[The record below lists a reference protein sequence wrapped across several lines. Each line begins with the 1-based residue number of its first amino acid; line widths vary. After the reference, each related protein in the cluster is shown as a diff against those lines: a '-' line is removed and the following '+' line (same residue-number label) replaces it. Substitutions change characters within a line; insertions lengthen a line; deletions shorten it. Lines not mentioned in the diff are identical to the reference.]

1 MIRPHPR
8 VFRLRPIRMNVVIS
22 RVRKSLDLMRVV
34 ASVLAT
40 SVVML
45 PLPQAQA
52 QTPGQASQQAPADSE
67 AALKARIDAAYKLMM
82 EVARFDDGYV
92 QLRAALLDAAR
103 SDLYEFT
110 VESYSNAGATFL
122 NNQILDN
129 AVEIFAEGLK
139 TRAMQQDVAKRA
151 DFYLNYAMLKQA
163 EKDYQGFVS
172 MCATAT
178 NLYAHYQG
186 TESLELMYANDV
198 LATGIA
204 AFGQIAAAINVDQRN
219 LEIAGR
225 VLGQDDRFT
234 WKLQNNLADMLRQI
248 GAPTRAL
255 QYDLNVLE
263 KRIGYYGPNHFNVLV
278 SANNTAQDYL
288 DLAKYDEA
296 LRYFQQDRDIAVVLK
311 QEGNLIEQA
320 DAWLL
325 YTRALS
331 GAQPLD
337 APTLARLL
345 PLTNDASYPEIL
357 AIKIANLLAAH
368 FAAMGDTENSMNQL
382 DRAYSIAGSTYGSV
396 HPLTFAARQAMA
408 NLKAKSNPEAAAT
421 DFAALNDD
429 MLRWNWFQVSTAA
442 NPVVAEASRAL
453 ADDMLYDYA
462 RLAKNNASVVPAF
475 AEAVRRWPTLENDK
489 RDQLRRLSRL
499 IDPNDMET
507 RHLIQA
513 GIRLSLAYQEAASS
527 GDSADDPGAV
537 QPDQAQAAYEKAI
550 TRVTTKY
557 SFDQSVVDKP
567 LPTANTLLKPN
578 EALID
583 YFITRKWRADRES
596 ADPLED
602 ERLYA
607 IVTRKDQQPSLYD
620 LGDPRRLIPA
630 ARETRMANLRST
642 RSAQER
648 GAVTLVDLNA
658 TFTGLYAG
666 LIAPLEPSLG
676 GADTLF
682 VVPDGKLFSVPFP
695 LLQDSKGASLDDR
708 FLVRMLTR
716 PESLLNAG
724 VDQSFPKSGKALLA
738 GGLDYAWGAEKGA
751 EPLPGTRKEVD
762 AIASILHGDHY
773 SVETLTGTTAGER
786 ALRKD
791 MEQATVAH
799 LATHGAYR
807 NEKEGGVGAVNALWQ
822 SEVVLSQSGNR
833 QSMKR
838 DDDDGRLYGMEL
850 MMWDLSNL
858 DLLVL
863 SACETALGQE
873 TFVGG
878 LRGLPTAINIAGA
891 KRSLLALWPV
901 DDAGTAAFMVSFYG
915 HLAAGRTY
923 PEALRQARRDARGGK
938 ISGAQ
943 DPRVWAAFV
952 MFEN

>member
-1 MIRPHPR
+1 MHTM
-8 VFRLRPIRMNVVIS
+8 FRTRES
-22 RVRKSLDLMRVV
+22 QHLMRVV
-34 ASVLAT
+34 ASVL
-40 SVVML
+40 VML
-45 PLPQAQA
+45 AAAFLSPQAQA
-52 QTPGQASQQAPADSE
+52 QTPDQASQQGAAGTE
-67 AALKARIDAAYKLMM
+67 EALKARIDAAYKLMM
-82 EVARFDDGYV
+82 DTGRFDEGYA
-92 QLRAALLDAAR
+92 QLRATLLDAAR
-103 SDLYEFT
+103 SDLYDFT

-122 NNQILDN
+122 NNQILDY
-129 AVEIFAEGLK
+129 AEEIFAEGLK
-139 TRAMQQDVAKRA
+139 TRAMQQDVAKRG

-178 NLYAHYQG
+178 NLYAHYYG
-186 TESLELMYANDV
+186 KESQELLFANDV
-198 LATGIA
+198 LATGVA
-204 AFGQIAAAINVDQRN
+204 AFGQIASAINIEQRN
-219 LEIAGR
+219 LRLAAQVAGT
-225 VLGQDDRFT
+225 DDRFI
-234 WKLQNNLADMLRQI
+234 WKLQNNLADMLRQM

-255 QYDLNVLE
+255 QYDLAVLG
-263 KRIGYYGPNHFNVLV
+263 KRIGYYGSDHFNVLV
-278 SANNTAQDYL
+278 TANNTAQDYL
-288 DLAKYDEA
+288 DLGKYDEA

-311 QEGNLIEQA
+311 QEGNLVEQA

-337 APTLARLL
+337 QPTTARLQQ
-345 PLTNDASYPEIL
+345 LTTDPNYPEIL

-368 FAAMGDTENSMNQL
+368 FIAVGDTENGMSQL
-382 DRAYSIAGSTYGSV
+382 ERAQSIAEATYGVV

-408 NLKAKSNPEAAAT
+408 NLRAKTSPEKAAA
-421 DFAALNDD
+421 DFATLDED
-429 MLRWNWFQVSTAA
+429 MLRWNWFQVSTAG
-442 NPVVAEASRAL
+442 NPIVAEASRAL

-462 RLAKNNASVVPAF
+462 RLAKGNASVVPAF
-475 AEAVRRWPTLENDK
+475 AEAVRRWPTLENEK
-489 RDQLRRLSRL
+489 RDLLRRLSRL
-499 IDPNDMET
+499 IDPNDTET
-507 RHLIQA
+507 RYLIQT
-513 GIRLSLAYQEAASS
+513 GIRLSLAYQESSSS
-527 GDSADDPGAV
+527 GDSSDDPGAV
-537 QPDQAQAAYEKAI
+537 QPGQVQAAYEKA
-550 TRVTTKY
+550 TARVMAKY
-557 SFDQSVVDKP
+557 SFSQSVVDKP
-567 LPTANTLLKPN
+567 LPSAGALLKPN

-583 YFITRKWRADRES
+583 YFIARKWRADRES

-607 IVTRKDQQPSLYD
+607 IVTRKDRQPSLYD

-648 GAVTLVDLNA
+648 GAVTLIDLNA

-695 LLQDSKGASLDDR
+695 LLQDGRGASLDDR
-708 FLVRMLTR
+708 FVVRMLTR

-724 VDQSFPKSGKALLA
+724 VDQSFPKTGRALLA
-738 GGLDYAWGAEKGA
+738 GGLDYARGSEKGA

-762 AIASILHGDHY
+762 AIASILSGDHY
-773 SVETLTGTTAGER
+773 SVEMLTGTAASERMLRRDMER
-786 ALRKD
+786 A
-791 MEQATVAH
+791 TIAH

-807 NEKEGGVGAVNALWQ
+807 DEKEGGVGAVNALWQ
-822 SEVVLSQSGNR
+822 SQVVLSQSGDR

-850 MMWDLSNL
+850 MSWDLSGL

-863 SACETALGQE
+863 SACETARGQE

-878 LRGLPTAINIAGA
+878 LRGLPTAIGIAGA
-891 KRSLLALWPV
+891 KRSLLTLWPV
-901 DDAGTAAFMVSFYG
+901 DDAGTAAFMVGFYG
-915 HLAAGRTY
+915 HLAAGQTY
-923 PEALRQARRDARGGK
+923 PEALRQTRRDARDRK

>member
-1 MIRPHPR
+1 
-8 VFRLRPIRMNVVIS
+8 MNAVMSI
-22 RVRKSLDLMRVV
+22 VRKSLGLMQVV

-40 SVVML
+40 SVVAL
-45 PLPQAQA
+45 PLPMAHGQE
-52 QTPGQASQQAPADSE
+52 TGQASQQAPKDSE
-67 AALKARIDAAYKLMM
+67 TALKARIDAAYKLMM
-82 EVARFDDGYV
+82 EVGRFDDGYA
-92 QLRAALLDAAR
+92 QLRAALLAAAR

-122 NNQILDN
+122 DNQILDN
-129 AVEIFAEGLK
+129 AEEIFGEGLK

-163 EKDYQGFVS
+163 ENDYRGFIE
-172 MCATAT
+172 MTTMAT
-178 NLYAHYQG
+178 NLYNHYHGGDSQ
-186 TESLELMYANDV
+186 ELMFANDV
-198 LATGIA
+198 LATGLSA
-204 AFGQIAAAINVDQRN
+204 VGHVASAINVEQRN
-219 LEIAGR
+219 LEIAER
-225 VLGQDDRFT
+225 VLGANDRFT
-234 WKLQNNLADMLRQI
+234 WKLQNNLADMLRQM

-255 QYDLNVLE
+255 QYDLNVLD
-263 KRIGYYGPNHFNVLV
+263 KRTGYYGANHFNVLV

-288 DLAKYDEA
+288 DLGKYDEA
-296 LRYFQQDRDIAVVLK
+296 LRYFQQDRDIAVILK
-311 QEGNLIEQA
+311 QEGNLVEQA

-325 YTRALS
+325 YTRAIS

-337 APTLARLL
+337 EPTLAHLQS
-345 PLTNDASYPEIL
+345 LTVDQSYPEIL

-368 FAAMGDTENSMNQL
+368 FAAVGDTENSMSQL
-382 DRAYSIAGSTYGSV
+382 DRAYRIAGTKFGLA

-408 NLKAKSNPEAAAT
+408 NLKAKADPAAAAV
-421 DFAALNDD
+421 DFAALDND
-429 MLRWNWFQVSTAA
+429 MLQWNSMQVSTSG
-442 NPVVAEASRAL
+442 NRIVAEASRAL

-462 RLAKNNASVVPAF
+462 RLAQNNASAVPAF
-475 AEAVRRWPTLENDK
+475 ADAVRRWPTLENGK
-489 RDQLRRLSRL
+489 RDTLRKLLRM
-499 IDPNDMET
+499 IDPNDAET
-507 RHLIQA
+507 RHLIQNA
-513 GIRLSLAYQEAASS
+513 MRLSFAYQEVASS
-527 GDSADDPGAV
+527 GDGSDDKGAV
-537 QPDQAQAAYEKAI
+537 QMEELQAMDDTLNAKLAARYG
-550 TRVTTKY
+550 
-557 SFDQSVVDKP
+557 FDKIAMDKP
-567 LPTANTLLKPN
+567 LPAAGTLLKPN
-578 EALID
+578 EALVD

-607 IVTRKDQQPSLYD
+607 IVTRKDQQPRLYD
-620 LGDPRRLIPA
+620 LGDPRRIIPA
-630 ARETRMANLRST
+630 AQATRMANLRST

-666 LIAPLEPSLG
+666 LIAPLETSLR

-724 VDQSFPKSGKALLA
+724 VDQSFPKTGKALLA
-738 GGLDYAWGAEKGA
+738 GGLDYARGPEKGA

-762 AIASILHGDHY
+762 AIASILRGDRY
-773 SVETLTGTTAGER
+773 SVEMLTGTAAGER

-807 NEKEGGVGAVNALWQ
+807 DEKESGVGAVNALWQ
-822 SEVVLSQSGNR
+822 SEVVLSRSGNR

-850 MMWDLSNL
+850 MTWDLSGL
-858 DLLVL
+858 DLIVL
-863 SACETALGQE
+863 SACETARGQE

-891 KRSLLALWPV
+891 KRSLLTLWPV
-901 DDAGTAAFMVSFYG
+901 DDAGTAAFMVSFYD
-915 HLAAGRTY
+915 HLAAGQTY
-923 PEALRQARRDARGGK
+923 PEALRQARRDARDGK

>member
-1 MIRPHPR
+1 
-8 VFRLRPIRMNVVIS
+8 
-22 RVRKSLDLMRVV
+22 MRVV
-34 ASVLAT
+34 ASVM
-40 SVVML
+40 VML
-45 PLPQAQA
+45 AVAFLSPQAQA
-52 QTPGQASQQAPADSE
+52 QTPDQASQPAAAGTE
-67 AALKARIDAAYKLMM
+67 EALKARIDTAYKLMM
-82 EVARFDDGYV
+82 VAGRFDEGYA
-92 QLRAALLDAAR
+92 QLRATLLDAAR
-103 SDLYEFT
+103 SDLYDFT

-122 NNQILDN
+122 NNQILDY
-129 AVEIFAEGLK
+129 AEEIFAEGLK
-139 TRAMQQDVAKRA
+139 TQAMQQDVEKRG

-178 NLYAHYQG
+178 NLYARYHG
-186 TESLELMYANDV
+186 KESQELLFANDV
-198 LATGIA
+198 LATGVA
-204 AFGQIAAAINVDQRN
+204 AFGQIASAINIEQGN
-219 LEIAGR
+219 LKVAEQVAGT
-225 VLGQDDRFT
+225 DDRFI
-234 WKLQNNLADMLRQI
+234 WKLQNNLADMLRQM

-255 QYDLNVLE
+255 QYDLAVLE
-263 KRIGYYGPNHFNVLV
+263 KRIGYYGSDHFNVLV

-288 DLAKYDEA
+288 DLGKYDEA

-311 QEGNLIEQA
+311 QEGNLVEQA

-325 YTRALS
+325 YTRAIS

-337 APTLARLL
+337 QPTLARLQQ
-345 PLTNDASYPEIL
+345 LTTDPNYPEIL

-368 FAAMGDTENSMNQL
+368 FIAMDDRESGMGQL
-382 DRAYSIAGSTYGSV
+382 ERAQNIAEATYGVV
-396 HPLTFAARQAMA
+396 HPLTFAARQAIA
-408 NLKAKSNPEAAAT
+408 NLKAKTNPQKAAA
-421 DFAALNDD
+421 DFAALDED
-429 MLRWNWFQVSTAA
+429 MLRWNWFQVSTAG
-442 NPVVAEASRAL
+442 NPIVAEASRAL

-462 RLAKNNASVVPAF
+462 RLAKGNASVVPAF
-475 AEAVRRWPTLENDK
+475 AEAVRRWPTLENEK
-489 RDQLRRLSRL
+489 RDLLRRLSRL
-499 IDPNDMET
+499 IDPNDAET
-507 RHLIQA
+507 RYSIQA

-527 GDSADDPGAV
+527 GDSSDDPGAV
-537 QPDQAQAAYEKAI
+537 QPEQVEAAYQKA
-550 TRVTTKY
+550 TARVMARY
-557 SFDQSVVDKP
+557 SFSQSVVDKP
-567 LPTANTLLKPN
+567 LPSAGALLKPN

-607 IVTRKDQQPSLYD
+607 IVTRKDRQPSLYD

-630 ARETRMANLRST
+630 AHETRMASLRST

-648 GAVTLVDLNA
+648 GAVTLIDLNA
-658 TFTGLYAG
+658 TFTGLYTG

-695 LLQDSKGASLDDR
+695 LLQDGRGASLDDR
-708 FLVRMLTR
+708 FVVRMLTR

-724 VDQSFPKSGKALLA
+724 VDQSLPKTGKALLA
-738 GGLDYAWGAEKGA
+738 GGLDYARGSEKGA

-762 AIASILHGDHY
+762 AIASILGADHY
-773 SVETLTGTTAGER
+773 SVEMLTGTAASER
-786 ALRKD
+786 MLRKG
-791 MEQATVAH
+791 MEQATIAH

-807 NEKEGGVGAVNALWQ
+807 DEKEGGVRAVNALWQ
-822 SEVVLSQSGNR
+822 SQVVLSQSGDR

-850 MMWDLSNL
+850 MNWDLSGL

-863 SACETALGQE
+863 SACETARGQE

-878 LRGLPTAINIAGA
+878 LRGLPTAIDIAGA
-891 KRSLLALWPV
+891 KRSLLTLWPV
-901 DDAGTAAFMVSFYG
+901 DDAGTAAFMVGFYG
-915 HLAAGRTY
+915 HLAAGQTY
-923 PEALRQARRDARGGK
+923 PEALRQARRDARDGK

>member
-1 MIRPHPR
+1 MI
-8 VFRLRPIRMNVVIS
+8 
-22 RVRKSLDLMRVV
+22 
-34 ASVLAT
+34 ASVLVLLA
-40 SVVML
+40 VAL

-52 QTPGQASQQAPADSE
+52 QVPGQASQQEPSGSQE
-67 AALKARIDAAYKLMM
+67 ALTARIDAAYKLMM
-82 EVARFDDGYV
+82 AAGRFDEGYA
-92 QLRAALLDAAR
+92 QLRSALLDAAR

-110 VESYSNAGATFL
+110 VVSYSNAGATFL

-129 AVEIFAEGLK
+129 AEEIFAEGLK

-172 MCATAT
+172 MCTTAT
-178 NLYAHYQG
+178 NLYAHYHG
-186 TESLELMYANDV
+186 RESQEIMYASDV
-198 LATGIA
+198 LATGIV
-204 AFGQIAAAINVDQRN
+204 AFGQIAAAINVEQRN
-219 LEIAGR
+219 LEMAER
-225 VLGQDDRFT
+225 VIGTDDRFV
-234 WKLQNNLADMLRQI
+234 WKLQNNLADMLRQM

-263 KRIGYYGPNHFNVLV
+263 KRIGYYGANHFNVLV

-288 DLAKYDEA
+288 DLGKYDEA

-311 QEGNLIEQA
+311 QEGNLVEQA

-325 YTRALS
+325 YTKVLS
-331 GAQPLD
+331 GTQFLD
-337 APTLARLL
+337 EPTLARLL
-345 PLTNDASYPEIL
+345 ALTNDASYPEIL
-357 AIKIANLLAAH
+357 AIKIANLLAVH
-368 FAAMGDTENSMNQL
+368 FAALGDTENSMSQL
-382 DRAYSIAGSTYGSV
+382 DRAYRIAGSTYGVV

-408 NLKAKSNPEAAAT
+408 NLKAKTDPVAAAA
-421 DFAALNDD
+421 DFAALDDD
-429 MLRWNWFQVSTAA
+429 MLYWNAIQVSTSG
-442 NPVVAEASRAL
+442 NSVVAEATRAL

-462 RLAKNNASVVPAF
+462 RFAQDNASAVPAF
-475 AEAVRRWPTLENDK
+475 AEAVRRWPTLENGK
-489 RDQLRRLSRL
+489 RDTLRKLLRM
-499 IDPNDMET
+499 IDPNDAET
-507 RHLIQA
+507 RHLIQTA
-513 GIRLSLAYQEAASS
+513 MRLSFAYQEVASS
-527 GDSADDPGAV
+527 GDGSDDQGAI
-537 QPDQAQAAYEKAI
+537 QMEDLHLSDDKLNA
-550 TRVTTKY
+550 RLSSKY
-557 SFDQSVVDKP
+557 SFDKSALDKP
-567 LPTANTLLKPN
+567 LPSANTLLKPN

-602 ERLYA
+602 QRLYA

-630 ARETRMANLRST
+630 ARETQMANLRST

-648 GAVTLVDLNA
+648 GAVPLVDLNA

-695 LLQDSKGASLDDR
+695 LLQDGTGATLDDR
-708 FLVRMLTR
+708 FQVRMLTR

-724 VDQSFPKSGKALLA
+724 VDQSFPKTGRALLA
-738 GGLDYAWGAEKGA
+738 GGLDYARGAETGA
-751 EPLPGTRKEVD
+751 EPLPGTGKEVD
-762 AIASILHGDHY
+762 AIASILRGDQY
-773 SVETLTGTTAGER
+773 SVEMLTGTAASER
-786 ALRKD
+786 AVRKD

-807 NEKEGGVGAVNALWQ
+807 DEKEGGVGAVNALWQ
-822 SEVVLSQSGNR
+822 SQVVLSQSGNQ

-850 MMWDLSNL
+850 MMWDLSDL

-863 SACETALGQE
+863 SACETARGQE

-891 KRSLLALWPV
+891 KRSLLTLWPV
-901 DDAGTAAFMVSFYG
+901 DDAGTAAFMVSFYDR
-915 HLAAGRTY
+915 LAAGQTY
-923 PEALRQARRDARGGK
+923 PEALRQTRREARDGK

>member
-1 MIRPHPR
+1 
-8 VFRLRPIRMNVVIS
+8 MNVVIS

-82 EVARFDDGYV
+82 DAGRFDQGYA
-92 QLRAALLDAAR
+92 QLRAALLAAAR

-122 NNQILDN
+122 NNQILDY
-129 AVEIFAEGLK
+129 AEEIFAEGLK

-163 EKDYQGFVS
+163 EKDNRGFLS
-172 MCATAT
+172 MAATAT
-178 NLYAHYQG
+178 NLYALYHG
-186 TESLELMYANDV
+186 TESLELMYATDV
-198 LATGIA
+198 LATGV
-204 AFGQIAAAINVDQRN
+204 AAIGTIASAINLEQRN
-219 LEIAGR
+219 LEVAER
-225 VLGQDDRFT
+225 VLGADDRFT
-234 WKLQNNLADMLRQI
+234 WKLQNNLADMLRQM

-288 DLAKYDEA
+288 DLAKYDDA
-296 LRYFQQDRDIAVVLK
+296 LRYFQQDRSIAVVLK
-311 QEGNLIEQA
+311 QEGNLVEQA

-357 AIKIANLLAAH
+357 AIKIANLLAVH
-368 FAAMGDTENSMNQL
+368 FAAMGDTESSMSQL
-382 DRAYSIAGSTYGSV
+382 DQAYRIAGSKFNLS

-408 NLKAKSNPEAAAT
+408 NLKTKTNPAAAAA
-421 DFAALNDD
+421 DFVALNND
-429 MLRWNWFQVSTAA
+429 MLQWNSSEVSSAGSR
-442 NPVVAEASRAL
+442 VVAEASRAL

-462 RLAKNNASVVPAF
+462 RLAQNNASAVPAF
-475 AEAVRRWPTLENDK
+475 ADAVRRWPTLENGK
-489 RDQLRRLSRL
+489 RDTLRKLLRM
-499 IDPNDMET
+499 IDPNDAET
-507 RHLIQA
+507 RHLIQTA
-513 GIRLSLAYQEAASS
+513 MRLSFAYQEVASS
-527 GDSADDPGAV
+527 GDGSDDKGAV
-537 QPDQAQAAYEKAI
+537 QMEQLQAMDDTLNAKLAARYG
-550 TRVTTKY
+550 
-557 SFDQSVVDKP
+557 FDKIAMDKP
-567 LPTANTLLKPN
+567 LPTANTLLQPN

-724 VDQSFPKSGKALLA
+724 IDQSFPKSGKALLA
-738 GGLDYAWGAEKGA
+738 GGLDYARGAEKGA

-773 SVETLTGTTAGER
+773 SVETLTGTAAGER

-807 NEKEGGVGAVNALWQ
+807 DEKEGGVGAVNALWQ
-822 SEVVLSQSGNR
+822 SEVMLSQSGNR

-863 SACETALGQE
+863 SACETARGQE

-923 PEALRQARRDARGGK
+923 PEALRQARRDARDGK

>member
-1 MIRPHPR
+1 MHAM
-8 VFRLRPIRMNVVIS
+8 FRA
-22 RVRKSLDLMRVV
+22 RKSQHLMRIVASFLLMLVV
-34 ASVLAT
+34 A
-40 SVVML
+40 L
-45 PLPQAQA
+45 PFPQAQA
-52 QTPGQASQQAPADSE
+52 QTPGQASQQGAADSE
-67 AALKARIDAAYKLMM
+67 EALKARIDAAYKLMM
-82 EVARFDDGYV
+82 DAGRFDEGYA
-92 QLRAALLDAAR
+92 QLRAALLDAAK

-122 NNQILDN
+122 NNQILDD
-129 AVEIFAEGLK
+129 AEEIFGEGLK
-139 TRAMQQDVAKRA
+139 TRAMQQDVEKRA

-178 NLYAHYQG
+178 NLYAHYHGKDSQ
-186 TESLELMYANDV
+186 ELMYANDV
-198 LATGIA
+198 LATGVA
-204 AFGQIAAAINVDQRN
+204 AFGQIASAINIEQRN
-219 LEIAGR
+219 LKLAQQVTGA
-225 VLGQDDRFT
+225 DDRFI
-234 WKLQNNLADMLRQI
+234 WKLQNNLADMLRQM

-255 QYDLNVLE
+255 QYDLAVLE
-263 KRIGYYGPNHFNVLV
+263 KRIGYYGPDHFNVLV

-288 DLAKYDEA
+288 DLGKYDEA
-296 LRYFQQDRDIAVVLK
+296 LRHFQQDRDIAVVLK
-311 QEGNLIEQA
+311 REGNLVEQA

-337 APTLARLL
+337 QPTLARLQQ
-345 PLTNDASYPEIL
+345 LTTDPNYPEIL
-357 AIKIANLLAAH
+357 AINIANLLAAH
-368 FAAMGDTENSMNQL
+368 FNAVGDTQNSTSQL
-382 DRAYSIAGSTYGSV
+382 ERAQSIAEATYGVV
-396 HPLTFAARQAMA
+396 HPLTFAARQGMA
-408 NLKAKSNPEAAAT
+408 NLKAKANPEAAAA
-421 DFAALNDD
+421 DFAALDDD
-429 MLRWNWFQVSTAA
+429 MLRWNWFQVSTAG
-442 NPVVAEASRAL
+442 NPIVAEASRAL

-462 RLAKNNASVVPAF
+462 RLAKDNASVVPAF
-475 AEAVRRWPTLENDK
+475 AEAVRRWPTLENEK
-489 RDQLRRLSRL
+489 RDLLRRLSRL
-499 IDPNDMET
+499 IDPNDTET
-507 RHLIQA
+507 RYLIKT

-527 GDSADDPGAV
+527 GDSSDDPGAV
-537 QPDQAQAAYEKAI
+537 QPEQVEAAYKKAT
-550 TRVTTKY
+550 TRVMAKY
-557 SFDQSVVDKP
+557 SFSQSVVDKP
-567 LPTANTLLKPN
+567 LPSADTLLKPN
-578 EALID
+578 EALVD

-630 ARETRMANLRST
+630 ARETRMANLRSV

-648 GAVTLVDLNA
+648 GAVTLIDLNA
-658 TFTGLYAG
+658 TFTSLYAG
-666 LIAPLEPSLG
+666 LIAPLEQSLG

-695 LLQDSKGASLDDR
+695 LLQDGNGASLDDR
-708 FLVRMLTR
+708 FVVRMLTR

-724 VDQSFPKSGKALLA
+724 VDQGFPKTGKALLA
-738 GGLDYAWGAEKGA
+738 GGLDYARGSEKGA
-751 EPLPGTRKEVD
+751 EPLPGTAKEVD
-762 AIASILHGDHY
+762 AIASILRDDHF
-773 SVETLTGTTAGER
+773 SVQMLTGTAASER
-786 ALRKD
+786 TLRED

-807 NEKEGGVGAVNALWQ
+807 DEKEGGVGAMNALWQ
-822 SEVVLSQSGNR
+822 SQVVLSQSGDR

-850 MMWDLSNL
+850 MNWDLSGL

-863 SACETALGQE
+863 SACETARGQE

-878 LRGLPTAINIAGA
+878 LRGLPTAIDIAGA
-891 KRSLLALWPV
+891 KRALLTLWPV
-901 DDAGTAAFMVSFYG
+901 DDAGTAAFMVGFYN
-915 HLAAGRTY
+915 HLAAGQTY
-923 PEALRQARRDARGGK
+923 PEALRQTRRDARDGR

>member
-1 MIRPHPR
+1 MHTM
-8 VFRLRPIRMNVVIS
+8 FKA
-22 RVRKSLDLMRVV
+22 RKSQHLMRVV
-34 ASVLAT
+34 ASVLL
-40 SVVML
+40 ML
-45 PLPQAQA
+45 AVAFPSLQAQA
-52 QTPGQASQQAPADSE
+52 QTPGQTSQQAPADSE
-67 AALKARIDAAYKLMM
+67 ETLRARIDAAYRLMM
-82 EVARFDDGYV
+82 DAGRFDEGYA
-92 QLRAALLDAAR
+92 QLRATLLDAAR

-122 NNQILDN
+122 NNQILDD
-129 AVEIFAEGLK
+129 AEEIFAEGLK

-178 NLYAHYQG
+178 NLYARYHG
-186 TESLELMYANDV
+186 KESQELLYANDV
-198 LATGIA
+198 LATGVA
-204 AFGQIAAAINVDQRN
+204 AFGQIASAINIEQRN
-219 LEIAGR
+219 LKLAGQ
-225 VLGQDDRFT
+225 VTGTDDRFI
-234 WKLQNNLADMLRQI
+234 WKLQNNLADMLRQM

-255 QYDLNVLE
+255 QYDLAVLE
-263 KRIGYYGPNHFNVLV
+263 KRTGYYGANHFNVLV
-278 SANNTAQDYL
+278 SANNAAQDYL
-288 DLAKYDEA
+288 DLGQYDEA
-296 LRYFQQDRDIAVVLK
+296 LRHFQQNRDIAVVLK
-311 QEGNLIEQA
+311 QEGNLVEQA

-325 YTRALS
+325 YTKALS

-337 APTLARLL
+337 QPTMARLQL
-345 PLTNDASYPEIL
+345 LTTDPNYPEIL

-368 FAAMGDTENSMNQL
+368 FATLGDTESSMAQL
-382 DRAYSIAGSTYGSV
+382 DRAYRVAGSTYGSV

-408 NLKAKSNPEAAAT
+408 NLKAKTKPEAAAA
-421 DFAALNDD
+421 DFATLDDD
-429 MLRWNWFQVSTAA
+429 MLRWNWFQVSTSG

-462 RLAKNNASVVPAF
+462 RLAKDNASVVPAF
-475 AEAVRRWPTLENDK
+475 AEAVRRWPTLENEK
-489 RDQLRRLSRL
+489 RDLLRRLARL
-499 IDPNDMET
+499 IDPSDVET
-507 RHLIQA
+507 RSLIQT
-513 GIRLSLAYQEAASS
+513 GIRLSLAYQEASSS
-527 GDSADDPGAV
+527 GYSSDDPGAV
-537 QPDQAQAAYEKAI
+537 QPEQVEAAYQKDTAK
-550 TRVTTKY
+550 VMAKY
-557 SFDQSVVDKP
+557 SFSQSLVDKP
-567 LPTANTLLKPN
+567 LPSANTLLKSN
-578 EALID
+578 EALIA

-607 IVTRKDQQPSLYD
+607 IVTRKDQPPRLYD

-630 ARETRMANLRST
+630 ARETRMAGLRST
-642 RSAQER
+642 RSSQER
-648 GAVTLVDLNA
+648 GAVTLIDLHA

-708 FLVRMLTR
+708 FVVRMLTR

-724 VDQSFPKSGKALLA
+724 VDQSFPRTGKALLA
-738 GGLDYAWGAEKGA
+738 GGLDYARGPEKGA

-762 AIASILHGDHY
+762 AIASILRGDDY
-773 SVETLTGTTAGER
+773 SVEVLTGTAASER
-786 ALRKD
+786 TLRQD

-807 NEKEGGVGAVNALWQ
+807 DEKEGGLGAVNALWQ
-822 SEVVLSQSGNR
+822 SQVVLSQSGDR

-850 MMWDLSNL
+850 MNWDLSGL

-863 SACETALGQE
+863 SACETARGQE

-878 LRGLPTAINIAGA
+878 LRGLPTAIDIAGA
-891 KRSLLALWPV
+891 KRSLLTLWPV
-901 DDAGTAAFMVSFYG
+901 DDAGTAAFMVGFYRQ
-915 HLAAGRTY
+915 LAAGQTY
-923 PEALRQARRDARGGK
+923 PEALRQTRRDARDGK

>member
-1 MIRPHPR
+1 
-8 VFRLRPIRMNVVIS
+8 MNVVMSI
-22 RVRKSLDLMRVV
+22 VRKSLSLMQVV

-40 SVVML
+40 SVVAP
-45 PLPQAQA
+45 PLPTAQA
-52 QTPGQASQQAPADSE
+52 QTPGQAGQQAPAGSE
-67 AALKARIDAAYKLMM
+67 EALKVRIDAAYKLMM

-129 AVEIFAEGLK
+129 AEEIFAEGLK

-219 LEIAGR
+219 LEIAER

-248 GAPTRAL
+248 GAPARAL

-345 PLTNDASYPEIL
+345 PLTNHASYPEIL

-382 DRAYSIAGSTYGSV
+382 DRAYSIAGSTYGSG

-408 NLKAKSNPEAAAT
+408 NLKAKTNPEAAAT
-421 DFAALNDD
+421 DFAALNHD

-462 RLAKNNASVVPAF
+462 RLAKNNASAVPAF

-537 QPDQAQAAYEKAI
+537 QPDEAQAAYEKAI

-567 LPTANTLLKPN
+567 LPMANTLLKPN

-620 LGDPRRLIPA
+620 LGDPRGLIPA

-724 VDQSFPKSGKALLA
+724 IDQSFPKSGKALLA
-738 GGLDYAWGAEKGA
+738 GGLDYARGAEKGA

-773 SVETLTGTTAGER
+773 SVETLTGTAAGER

-791 MEQATVAH
+791 IEQATVAH

-807 NEKEGGVGAVNALWQ
+807 DEKEGGVGAVNALWQ

-863 SACETALGQE
+863 SACETARGQE

-923 PEALRQARRDARGGK
+923 PEALRQARRDARDGE

>member
-1 MIRPHPR
+1 MHAM
-8 VFRLRPIRMNVVIS
+8 LRARES
-22 RVRKSLDLMRVV
+22 QHLMRVV
-34 ASVLAT
+34 APVLLML
-40 SVVML
+40 VVAFL
-45 PLPQAQA
+45 SPQAQA
-52 QTPGQASQQAPADSE
+52 QTPDQASQHEPADSQE
-67 AALKARIDAAYKLMM
+67 VLTARIDAAYKLMM
-82 EVARFDDGYV
+82 DAGRFDEGYA
-92 QLRAALLDAAR
+92 QLRATLLDAAR

-129 AVEIFAEGLK
+129 AEEIFAEGLK

-178 NLYAHYQG
+178 NLYAHYHG
-186 TESLELMYANDV
+186 EESQELLFANDV
-198 LATGIA
+198 LATGVA
-204 AFGQIAAAINVDQRN
+204 AFGQIASAINIEQRN
-219 LEIAGR
+219 LKLAEQVAGT
-225 VLGQDDRFT
+225 DDRFI
-234 WKLQNNLADMLRQI
+234 WKLQNNLADMLRQM

-255 QYDLNVLE
+255 QYDLAVLE
-263 KRIGYYGPNHFNVLV
+263 KRIGYYGPDHFNVLV

-288 DLAKYDEA
+288 DLDRYDEA
-296 LRYFQQDRDIAVVLK
+296 LRYFQQNRDIAVVLK
-311 QEGNLIEQA
+311 QEGNLVEQA

-325 YTRALS
+325 YTKVLS

-337 APTLARLL
+337 QPTLARLQQ
-345 PLTNDASYPEIL
+345 LTIDPNYPEIL

-368 FAAMGDTENSMNQL
+368 FFAVGDKENGMSQL
-382 DRAYSIAGSTYGSV
+382 ERAQDIAEATYGVV
-396 HPLTFAARQAMA
+396 HPLAFAARQAMA
-408 NLKAKSNPEAAAT
+408 NLKAKTNPEKAAA
-421 DFAALNDD
+421 DFAALDED
-429 MLRWNWFQVSTAA
+429 MLRWNWFQVSTAG
-442 NPVVAEASRAL
+442 NPIVAEASRAL

-462 RLAKNNASVVPAF
+462 RLAKGNASVVPAF
-475 AEAVRRWPTLENDK
+475 AEAVRRWPTLENEK
-489 RDQLRRLSRL
+489 RDLLRRLSRL
-499 IDPNDMET
+499 IDPNDTET
-507 RHLIQA
+507 QNLIQA

-527 GDSADDPGAV
+527 GDSSDDPGAV
-537 QPDQAQAAYEKAI
+537 QPGQVEAAYQKAMA
-550 TRVTTKY
+550 RVMAKY
-557 SFDQSVVDKP
+557 SFSQSVVDKP
-567 LPTANTLLKPN
+567 LPSAGTLLKPN
-578 EALID
+578 EALVD

-607 IVTRKDQQPSLYD
+607 IVTRKDQKPSLYD

-648 GAVTLVDLNA
+648 GAVTLIDLNA

-695 LLQDSKGASLDDR
+695 LLQDGKGASLDDR
-708 FLVRMLTR
+708 FVVRMLTR

-724 VDQSFPKSGKALLA
+724 VDQSFPKKGKALLA
-738 GGLDYAWGAEKGA
+738 GGLDYARGSEKGA
-751 EPLPGTRKEVD
+751 EPLPGTAKEVD
-762 AIASILHGDHY
+762 AIASILRADDY
-773 SVETLTGTTAGER
+773 SVEMLTGTAASER
-786 ALRKD
+786 TLRKD
-791 MEQATVAH
+791 MEQATIAH

-807 NEKEGGVGAVNALWQ
+807 DEKEGGAGAVNALWQ
-822 SEVVLSQSGNR
+822 SHVVLSQSGDR

-838 DDDDGRLYGMEL
+838 DDEDGRLYGMEL
-850 MMWDLSNL
+850 MNWDLSGL

-863 SACETALGQE
+863 SACETARGQE

-878 LRGLPTAINIAGA
+878 LRGLPTAIDIAGA
-891 KRSLLALWPV
+891 KRSLLTLWPV
-901 DDAGTAAFMVSFYG
+901 DDAGTAAFMVGFYR
-915 HLAAGRTY
+915 HLAAGQTY
-923 PEALRQARRDARGGK
+923 PEALRQTRRDARDGK

>member
-1 MIRPHPR
+1 MSIAGKPPR
-8 VFRLRPIRMNVVIS
+8 LAC
-22 RVRKSLDLMRVV
+22 LL
-34 ASVLAT
+34 ALVLAMF
-40 SVVML
+40 VVVL
-45 PLPQAQA
+45 PLPSAQAQA
-52 QTPGQASQQAPADSE
+52 ANQSAQQPADSE

-82 EVARFDDGYV
+82 DAGRFDEGYA
-92 QLRAALLDAAR
+92 QLRSALLDAAR
-103 SDLYEFT
+103 SDFYAFT

-122 NNQILDN
+122 NNQILDY
-129 AVEIFAEGLK
+129 AEEIFTEGLK
-139 TRAMQQDVAKRA
+139 TRAMQQDVEKRA
-151 DFYLNYAMLKQA
+151 DFYLNYALLKQA
-163 EKDYQGFVS
+163 EKDYKGFVS

-178 NLYAHYQG
+178 NLYAHYHG
-186 TESLELMYANDV
+186 NDSHELMYANDV
-198 LATGIA
+198 LATGVA
-204 AFGQIAAAINVDQRN
+204 AFGQIASAINIEQRN
-219 LEIAGR
+219 LKLAGQ
-225 VLGQDDRFT
+225 VAGTDDRFI
-234 WKLQNNLADMLRQI
+234 WKLQNNLADMLRQM
-248 GAPTRAL
+248 GAPARAL
-255 QYDLNVLE
+255 QYDLTVLE
-263 KRIGYYGPNHFNVLV
+263 KCTGYYGPNHFNVLV

-288 DLAKYDEA
+288 DLGRYDDA
-296 LRYFQQDRDIAVVLK
+296 LRYFQQDRDIAIVLK
-311 QEGNLIEQA
+311 QEGNLVEQA

-325 YTRALS
+325 YTRVLS
-331 GAQPLD
+331 GAQSLD
-337 APTLARLL
+337 EPTQARLQQL
-345 PLTNDASYPEIL
+345 STDPNYPEIL

-368 FAAMGDTENSMNQL
+368 FAALGDTQNSMSQFE
-382 DRAYSIAGSTYGSV
+382 RAYNVAGSTYGTV

-408 NLKAKSNPEAAAT
+408 NLKAKTNPAAAAA

-429 MLRWNWFQVSTAA
+429 MLRWNWFQVSTSG

-462 RLAKNNASVVPAF
+462 GLARDNASAVPAF
-475 AEAVRRWPTLENDK
+475 AEAVRRWPTLENEK
-489 RDQLRRLSRL
+489 RDLLRRLLRL
-499 IDPNDMET
+499 IDPGDTET
-507 RHLIQA
+507 RQLIEA
-513 GIRLSLAYQEAASS
+513 AIRVSLAYQETASS
-527 GDSADDPGAV
+527 GESSDDPGAL
-537 QPDQAQAAYEKAI
+537 QPDQVETSYQKATAAVMA
-550 TRVTTKY
+550 KY
-557 SFDQSVVDKP
+557 SFKQSAVDKP
-567 LPTANTLLKPN
+567 LPSANMLLAPN

-596 ADPLED
+596 DDPLED

-607 IVTRKDQQPSLYD
+607 IVTRKDQQPRLYD

-630 ARETRMANLRST
+630 ARETRMANLRSM
-642 RSAQER
+642 RSTQER

-676 GADTLF
+676 GAATIF

-695 LLQDSKGASLDDR
+695 LLRDGKGASLDDR

-724 VDQSFPKSGKALLA
+724 VDQSFPRDGKALLA
-738 GGLDYAWGAEKGA
+738 GGLDYARGAEKGA

-762 AIASILHGDHY
+762 GIASILRADHY
-773 SVETLTGTTAGER
+773 SVEMLTGTEAGER
-786 ALRKD
+786 RLRKD

-807 NEKEGGVGAVNALWQ
+807 DEKEGGVGAVNALWQ
-822 SEVVLSQSGNR
+822 SQVVLSRSGDR

-850 MMWDLSNL
+850 MNWDLSGL
-858 DLLVL
+858 DLIVL
-863 SACETALGQE
+863 SACETARGQE

-878 LRGLPTAINIAGA
+878 LRGLPTAIDIAGA

-901 DDAGTAAFMVSFYG
+901 DDAGTAAFMERFYG
-915 HLAAGRTY
+915 RLAAGQTY
-923 PEALRQARRDARGGK
+923 PEALRQTRREARDGK

>member
-1 MIRPHPR
+1 MHTM
-8 VFRLRPIRMNVVIS
+8 FRT
-22 RVRKSLDLMRVV
+22 RKSQYLMRVV
-34 ASVLAT
+34 ASVL
-40 SVVML
+40 VML
-45 PLPQAQA
+45 AAAFLSPQAQA
-52 QTPGQASQQAPADSE
+52 QTPDQARQQGAAGTE
-67 AALKARIDAAYKLMM
+67 EALKARIDAAYKLMM
-82 EVARFDDGYV
+82 DTGRFDEGYA
-92 QLRAALLDAAR
+92 QLRATLLDAAR
-103 SDLYEFT
+103 SDLYDFT

-122 NNQILDN
+122 NNQILDY
-129 AVEIFAEGLK
+129 AEEIFAEGLK
-139 TRAMQQDVAKRA
+139 TRAMQQDVAKRG
-151 DFYLNYAMLKQA
+151 DFYLNYAMLKQT

-178 NLYAHYQG
+178 NLYAHYHG
-186 TESLELMYANDV
+186 KESQELLFANDV
-198 LATGIA
+198 LATGVA
-204 AFGQIAAAINVDQRN
+204 AFGQIASAINIEQRN
-219 LEIAGR
+219 LRLAAQVAGT
-225 VLGQDDRFT
+225 DDRFI
-234 WKLQNNLADMLRQI
+234 WKLQNNLADMLRQM

-255 QYDLNVLE
+255 QYDLAVLE
-263 KRIGYYGPNHFNVLV
+263 KRIGYYGSDHFNVLV
-278 SANNTAQDYL
+278 TANNTAQDYL
-288 DLAKYDEA
+288 DLGKYDEA

-311 QEGNLIEQA
+311 REGNLVEQA

-337 APTLARLL
+337 QPTMARLQQ
-345 PLTNDASYPEIL
+345 LTTDPNYPEIL

-368 FAAMGDTENSMNQL
+368 FIAVGDTENGMSQL
-382 DRAYSIAGSTYGSV
+382 ERAQSIAEATYGVV
-396 HPLTFAARQAMA
+396 HPLTFGARQAMA
-408 NLKAKSNPEAAAT
+408 NLRAKTSPEKAAA
-421 DFAALNDD
+421 DFATLDED
-429 MLRWNWFQVSTAA
+429 MLRWNWFQVSTAG
-442 NPVVAEASRAL
+442 NPIVAEASRAL

-462 RLAKNNASVVPAF
+462 RLAKGNASVVPAF
-475 AEAVRRWPTLENDK
+475 AEAVRRWPTLENEK
-489 RDQLRRLSRL
+489 RDLLRRLSRL
-499 IDPNDMET
+499 IDPNDTET
-507 RHLIQA
+507 RYLIQT
-513 GIRLSLAYQEAASS
+513 GIRLSLAYQESSSS
-527 GDSADDPGAV
+527 GDSSDDPGAV
-537 QPDQAQAAYEKAI
+537 QPGQVQAAYEKA
-550 TRVTTKY
+550 TARVMAKY
-557 SFDQSVVDKP
+557 SFSQSVVDKP
-567 LPTANTLLKPN
+567 LPSAGALLKPN

-607 IVTRKDQQPSLYD
+607 IVTRKDRQPSLYD

-648 GAVTLVDLNA
+648 GAVTLIDLSA

-695 LLQDSKGASLDDR
+695 LLQDGRGASLDDR
-708 FLVRMLTR
+708 FVVRMLTR

-724 VDQSFPKSGKALLA
+724 VDQSFPKTGRALLA
-738 GGLDYAWGAEKGA
+738 GGLDYARGSEKGA

-762 AIASILHGDHY
+762 AIASILSGDHY
-773 SVETLTGTTAGER
+773 SVEMLTGTAASER
-786 ALRKD
+786 MLRKD
-791 MEQATVAH
+791 MEQATIAH

-807 NEKEGGVGAVNALWQ
+807 DEKEGGVGAVNALWQ
-822 SEVVLSQSGNR
+822 SQVVLSQSGDR

-850 MMWDLSNL
+850 MSWDLSGL

-863 SACETALGQE
+863 SACETARGQE

-878 LRGLPTAINIAGA
+878 LRGLPTAIGIAGA
-891 KRSLLALWPV
+891 KRSLLTLWPV
-901 DDAGTAAFMVSFYG
+901 DDAGTAAFMVGFYG
-915 HLAAGRTY
+915 HLAAGQTY
-923 PEALRQARRDARGGK
+923 PEALRQTRRDARDRK